1 MRSSTS
7 ASQACGSTSFNLAVP
22 MRVYN
27 HCRPYAADRDRGTVA
42 GRTGGR
48 TSVGAGMRTALS
60 PEVVRGRPC
69 LRSTIQLD
77 HVHAVYV
84 ILLFN
89 LDRFAGPVAV
99 ALALSRPN
107 TDVRHL
113 SVAQV

>member
-1 MRSSTS
+1 
-7 ASQACGSTSFNLAVP
+7 

-27 HCRPYAADRDRGTVA
+27 HCRPYAADRDRGTAA

-48 TSVGAGMRTALS
+48 TSVGAGIRTALS

-69 LRSTIQLD
+69 PRSTIHLD
-77 HVHAVYV
+77 HGHAVGV

>member
-1 MRSSTS
+1 MIGALRLGARADEPPS
-7 ASQACGSTSFNLAVP
+7 ALGYGP
-22 MRVYN
+22 
-27 HCRPYAADRDRGTVA
+27 
-42 GRTGGR
+42 
-48 TSVGAGMRTALS
+48 LS

-69 LRSTIQLD
+69 PRSTIHLD
-77 HVHAVYV
+77 HGHAVGV